1 MPVHLAGLRYGT
13 STGAACAGATT
24 YTSEASVLFQHEGAV
39 DLLVWDTAG
48 DGSGAGAGG
57 SIVLAALG
65 STTGVIENSP
75 SGKRLVSLVS
85 SEQIGTFQLNSYTAN
100 NRAIP
105 LCTSV
110 TDCQTGA
117 MNMFVDAYK
126 NTGYLEFT
134 LGFPSA
140 ANNPGWSGSTYMDGG
155 AYFHDFYLVVEL
167 EDTTPDATPPSVEYD
182 GHYTGV
188 TSYVR

>member
-1 MPVHLAGLRYGT
+1 MIYYRVAGT
-13 STGAACAGATT
+13 SGWSSLWDVCTGAACAGATT

-105 LCTSV
+105 LCSSV

-134 LGFPSA
+134 LGLSLI
-140 ANNPGWSGSTYMDGG
+140 
-155 AYFHDFYLVVEL
+155 HI
-167 EDTTPDATPPSVEYD
+167 
-182 GHYTGV
+182 
-188 TSYVR
+188 